1 MAMIT
6 PMKTRFLSS
15 CILSVAI
22 TTTLFAQVG
31 PKKPR
36 EFDDYTLRTL
46 EDISQLQGSV
56 VESSNKNLAIHGEI
70 FPTRVKVVYEVT
82 SRPLAQ
88 HKKDAIAA
96 WANRFAG
103 APETYNR
110 PYQNE
115 VLFNENGREV
125 LAGRAKRITAEIR
138 TGVEE
143 RRYDRTLFDKDGER
157 PKRRPVGTVL
167 LVEKFLI
174 PK

>member
-1 MAMIT
+1 MIA
-6 PMKTRFLSS
+6 PMKTKFLFSFV
-15 CILSVAI
+15 LAVAI

-36 EFDDYTLRTL
+36 EFDDYTRRTL

-56 VESSNKNLAIHGEI
+56 IESSNKNVAIHGEI

-82 SRPLAQ
+82 SRPIAQ
-88 HKKDAIAA
+88 LKRDAIAS

-110 PYQNE
+110 HYQNE
-115 VLFNENGREV
+115 VLFSENGRKYWLVVRKEF
-125 LAGRAKRITAEIR
+125 LPRFAQELKKGDI
-138 TGVEE
+138 VELFLIKMGST
-143 RRYDRTLFDKDGER
+143 RRGDKWE
-157 PKRRPVGTVL
+157 PVL

>member
-6 PMKTRFLSS
+6 PMKTRFLFSF
-15 CILSVAI
+15 ILWVAI

-115 VLFNENGREV
+115 VLFNENGRKYWLVVRKEF
-125 LAGRAKRITAEIR
+125 LPRFAQELKKGDTIE
-138 TGVEE
+138 
-143 RRYDRTLFDKDGER
+143 LFLIKMGSARKGDQWES
-157 PKRRPVGTVL
+157 VL

>member
-1 MAMIT
+1 MAMIV
-6 PMKTRFLSS
+6 PMKTGLLF
-15 CILSVAI
+15 SVVLTFVI

-36 EFDDYTLRTL
+36 EFDDYTPRTL
-46 EDISQLQGSV
+46 EDASQLQGSV
-56 VESSNKNLAIHGEI
+56 IEGSNKNVAIHGEI

-88 HKKDAIAA
+88 HKRDTIAA

-115 VLFNENGREV
+115 VLFSENGRKYWLVVRKEF
-125 LAGRAKRITAEIR
+125 LPRFAQELKKGET
-138 TGVEE
+138 VE
-143 RRYDRTLFDKDGER
+143 LFLIKMGSARKADKWE
-157 PKRRPVGTVL
+157 PVL

-174 PK
+174 P